1 MKLERRKK
9 EVWAEIII
17 YYDEYVYNKES
28 TREPTYSGREKGRQ
42 REERDIVSNMKNKHC
57 EVFSCVCVTIKS
69 IKVKRDM

>member
-28 TREPTYSGREKGRQ
+28 TREPTL
-42 REERDIVSNMKNKHC
+42 EERKGDRERRGTLCVYSSLVS
-57 EVFSCVCVTIKS
+57 VLQ
-69 IKVKRDM
+69 